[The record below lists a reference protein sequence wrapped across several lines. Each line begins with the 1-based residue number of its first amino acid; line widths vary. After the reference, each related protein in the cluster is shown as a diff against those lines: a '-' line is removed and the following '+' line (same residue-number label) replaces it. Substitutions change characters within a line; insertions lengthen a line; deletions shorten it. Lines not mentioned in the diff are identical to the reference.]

1 MVTYGLDYGRFL
13 LYPGE
18 ILRIDARGS
27 LEVICEAGSLWVTGG
42 GQGEHCAA
50 DHNLRAGEASSA
62 LSGRI
67 LVEGDGIFRLSPERG
82 CRLRST
88 GKKRQ
93 ILHPRRPRGAMDGL
107 ALLPSPILNGEKHV

>member
-1 MVTYGLDYGRFL
+1 MVTYGRFL

-18 ILRIDARGS
+18 MLRIDAQRS
-27 LEVICEAGSLWVTGG
+27 LEVICEAGSLWVTGSG
-42 GQGEHCAA
+42 LGENRAV
-50 DHNLRAGEASSA
+50 DHNLHAGEASSV

-67 LVEGDGIFRLSPERG
+67 LVEGDGIFRLSPEG
-82 CRLRST
+82 SCGLRST

-93 ILHPRRPRGAMDGL
+93 ILHPFPPRGAMDGL